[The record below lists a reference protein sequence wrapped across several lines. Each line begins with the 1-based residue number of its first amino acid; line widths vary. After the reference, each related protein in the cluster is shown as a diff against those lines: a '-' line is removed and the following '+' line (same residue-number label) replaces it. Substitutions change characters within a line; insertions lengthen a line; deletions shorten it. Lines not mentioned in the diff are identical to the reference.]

1 VVSVDESLPLR
12 PCFEAL
18 VVPPRR
24 IEIVGGWK
32 RSGDFNEPPQC
43 FWNATVDGAD
53 KKTPIEDEGFS
64 RHSPMVGD
72 MSDTNSRSRA
82 IFETREIVRKFA
94 NRGPARDRL
103 VR

>member
-1 VVSVDESLPLR
+1 VSVDESLPLR

-53 KKTPIEDEGFS
+53 KKTTIADEGFS
-64 RHSPMVGD
+64 RHSPILYITKLCSRKSGRRTKREPAID
-72 MSDTNSRSRA
+72 CSDSRR
-82 IFETREIVRKFA
+82 
-94 NRGPARDRL
+94 
-103 VR
+103 